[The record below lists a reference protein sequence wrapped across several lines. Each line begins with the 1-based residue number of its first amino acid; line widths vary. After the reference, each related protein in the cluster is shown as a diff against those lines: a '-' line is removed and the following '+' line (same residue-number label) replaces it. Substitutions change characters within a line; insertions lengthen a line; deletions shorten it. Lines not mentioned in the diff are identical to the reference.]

1 MDISFDYEIN
11 DSLFENNKDA
21 HNDFSCMEEENLYE
35 YYQNDHLV
43 QNNKSNGF
51 NDFFEK
57 IHENPFCD
65 FNVKKNDLNDDDIQN
80 LDQIYFHSYL
90 KNDKHNLNT
99 NKETNLI
106 DLDENK
112 SKSKEKILF
121 EIKKERLPKFFTENS
136 INIIIKHY
144 DISKELKLNLLLD
157 INNKNN
163 EIEQIK
169 RVLESDTKKRR
180 RTGKNSLYRTDHILS
195 KLINI
200 INSSLFNFINNLIVA
215 LYSKEKINQ
224 ILDGKISINKRV
236 EKDLKEVIKKN
247 DYVYRGKLETKEE
260 KLNLL
265 NLTLKNYFTLKIS
278 PKYKKLEYSSD
289 YNEIIIQQLVNDE
302 TNKDIF
308 DFILNDLLIIDWLE
322 IFLYKKRLEDFDKYN
337 SFDKSKKNKI
347 KENLERIDKYI
358 NKIYKKNKNKIYFH
372 CFVLI
377 AYNLYR
383 FLIIKEKRNK
393 NKVGGKQEKEDK

>member
-11 DSLFENNKDA
+11 DSLFENNKGA
-21 HNDFSCMEEENLYE
+21 HNDSSCMEEENLYE

-65 FNVKKNDLNDDDIQN
+65 YNVKKNDLNDDDIQN

-106 DLDENK
+106 DLNDK
-112 SKSKEKILF
+112 SKSKAKILF
-121 EIKKERLPKFFTENS
+121 EIKKDRLPKFFTENS

-144 DISKELKLNLLLD
+144 DISKELKLELLLD
-157 INNKNN
+157 NNENN

-180 RTGKNSLYRTDHILS
+180 KACEKSLYRTDHILS
-195 KLINI
+195 KLINT
-200 INSSLFNFINNLIVA
+200 INSSLFNFINNLIVS

-224 ILDGKISINKRV
+224 ILDGIISLNKRV
-236 EKDLKEVIKKN
+236 EKDLKEVIKKS
-247 DYVYRGKLETKEE
+247 DYRNRGKLETKEE

-265 NLTLKNYFTLKIS
+265 NLTLKKYFTLKIS
-278 PKYKKLEYSSD
+278 SKYKKLADFSD
-289 YNEIIIQQLVNDE
+289 YNEIIIHQLLNDE

-308 DFILNDLLIIDWLE
+308 DFILNDLLIINWLE
-322 IFLYKKRLEDFDKYN
+322 IFLYKKNLEDFDKYN
-337 SFDKSKKNKI
+337 SFDKFKKNKI
-347 KENLERIDKYI
+347 
-358 NKIYKKNKNKIYFH
+358 KNKIYFH

-393 NKVGGKQEKEDK
+393 SKNDGKQEKENK